1 MRYVMTSTDR
11 ALLLEIKKSGAVPV
25 ERSAAAYDCA
35 LRLERQGLLRSIR
48 SQASQRPIF
57 VLSGAGLTA
66 TNGDFR

>member
-1 MRYVMTSTDR
+1 
-11 ALLLEIKKSGAVPV
+11 VPV